1 MLGRMIIAVLILCR
15 SKYTVVQLLE
25 VSVIFHLETGNVV
38 TQDPGVLFWGIY
50 PKQESI
56 SYYRDTYSFLFIAG
70 IFILEGKK
78 RNVPIIGEMLMKC
91 GTLHNGILLSCYK
104 DNRTHSL
111 MQQKKLIARYPVLL
125 HPHTHTTQTLA

>member
-1 MLGRMIIAVLILCR
+1 MRLPTSSATGPAIPFLDIH
-15 SKYTVVQLLE
+15 SK
-25 VSVIFHLETGNVV
+25 
-38 TQDPGVLFWGIY
+38 D
-50 PKQESI
+50 SI